1 LNNLVVEKLLHR
13 FCLLVLL
20 AFVCV
25 TELVAQASFQQR
37 YETARAFFKDGKYNL
52 AMEAFKPLIP
62 YDQANPY
69 QEYASYYYALSAYRQ
84 GYKAVAKDMFTQ
96 IKTVHPTWEQID
108 EVNLWLARIHF
119 ENRDHFQGLR
129 VLEGIKNQKLKKEV
143 ERMKRAAVDSL
154 QDAEVLRMM
163 GESYP
168 EDEIIGRR
176 LAGAIA
182 NSREPE
188 DVKLFESLVS
198 RFRLDRSDYVE
209 VIPKTIHKD
218 VYNVS
223 VLFPFVVNSLEATNT
238 RKPNQ
243 FVLDLYEGIS
253 MAVDTLNKMGVRIN
267 LRVYDTERNPEKL
280 KAILAKDELK
290 SSDLIIGPVFA
301 QENTPAQEFSQQHK
315 INLFNLLSNSSETV
329 ASNPYGFLFQPSLE
343 TLGKR
348 SAEYVLRDASNKNI
362 MVFYGDSKRDSTLAA
377 AFLQRIQEDSA
388 IQVKLA
394 HRVLKDASRK
404 ILEILQTPTAYDEFK
419 YPSQFTLP
427 KDSVDVIYVAS
438 DDPLIFAKVISSVE
452 TRRDN
457 IQIVGSENWLE
468 QTSIS
473 YAKYQT
479 LNIALAAPGFSS
491 RTNPWYQAFTQSFIR
506 SHGRTPGY
514 GAYSNYAK
522 LGYEFMLFAGHALKK
537 YGVYFQEGLAREKQ
551 VPGYLTSG
559 FDYSTG
565 RDNAYV
571 PFIKSVDGELVVIDK

>member
-1 LNNLVVEKLLHR
+1 
-13 FCLLVLL
+13 
-20 AFVCV
+20 
-25 TELVAQASFQQR
+25 
-37 YETARAFFKDGKYNL
+37 
-52 AMEAFKPLIP
+52 
-62 YDQANPY
+62 
-69 QEYASYYYALSAYRQ
+69 
-84 GYKAVAKDMFTQ
+84 
-96 IKTVHPTWEQID
+96 
-108 EVNLWLARIHF
+108 
-119 ENRDHFQGLR
+119 
-129 VLEGIKNQKLKKEV
+129 
-143 ERMKRAAVDSL
+143 
-154 QDAEVLRMM
+154 
-163 GESYP
+163 
-168 EDEIIGRR
+168 
-176 LAGAIA
+176 
-182 NSREPE
+182 
-188 DVKLFESLVS
+188 
-198 RFRLDRSDYVE
+198 
-209 VIPKTIHKD
+209 
-218 VYNVS
+218 
-223 VLFPFVVNSLEATNT
+223 
-238 RKPNQ
+238 
-243 FVLDLYEGIS
+243 LYEGIS

-377 AFLQRIQEDSA
+377 AFLQRIQEDSS

-506 SHGRTPGY
+506 LHGRTPGY